1 MAENPGAGG
10 ANTVAAVAQVVRRVA
25 LGDLRNVV
33 AGGRRLGGPRL
44 GGPDAVLK
52 VRLLHCGIYCG
63 SMCKVYL
70 FSEIYY
76 RSRRVR

>member
-33 AGGRRLGGPRL
+33 AGGRRLGGP
-44 GGPDAVLK
+44 DAVLK